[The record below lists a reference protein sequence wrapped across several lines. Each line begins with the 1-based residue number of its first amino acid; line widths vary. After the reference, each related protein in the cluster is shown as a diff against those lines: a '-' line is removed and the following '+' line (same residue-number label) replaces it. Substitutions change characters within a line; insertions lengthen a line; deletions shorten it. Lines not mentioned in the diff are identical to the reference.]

1 MQMPG
6 RKFNGGDYK
15 YSFNGMENDNEV
27 KGDGNSVDF
36 GARMYDPRLGRWQA
50 VDPLAE
56 DYNYNSPYA
65 FQENK
70 LGIGVEL
77 EGLEMVPFSSEIDGL
92 SYFSSTSVQRIRRS
106 ITVTNYETYGNT
118 TRSSSITI
126 NLGSK
131 VKQSHVTDYSAK
143 VISDNLNSSNN
154 SSAKVTSGYR
164 DPVNQARVM
173 FNNIEN
179 KGVLSQKIL
188 YGASGDKVIDTYSEA
203 KEYNYQAIHVNEILD
218 ADFLPILSNGNIK
231 TLMTNKIKEVGPSNV
246 SKHSSDPN
254 TYNVID
260 ISPKSLSNGSSFGN
274 KVKADTRVEKVITP
288 PKDPAYHIEIPQNQR
303 Q

>member
-1 MQMPG
+1 MVITMMVEVFQHRIKLPLEFLTNLGLNVHEWRYRISNPAIG
-6 RKFNGGDYK
+6 RF
-15 YSFNGMENDNEV
+15 
-27 KGDGNSVDF
+27 
-36 GARMYDPRLGRWQA
+36 WQI
-50 VDPLAE
+50 DPLAE

-203 KEYNYQAIHVNEILD
+203 KEYNYQAIHVNEILG

>member
-1 MQMPG
+1 MPG